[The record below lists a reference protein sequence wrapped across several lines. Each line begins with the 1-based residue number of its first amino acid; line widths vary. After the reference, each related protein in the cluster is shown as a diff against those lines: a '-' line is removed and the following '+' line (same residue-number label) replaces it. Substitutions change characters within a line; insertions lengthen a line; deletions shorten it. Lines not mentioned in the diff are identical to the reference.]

1 MTPLQQES
9 SALMALIERAATSTD
24 IDVDKLDKLLA
35 VKERWD
41 AQQAKRA
48 FVDAMSRFRNTCPAV
63 VKNADAH
70 NSRYAKLDHVIRTI
84 QATMQECGLSHSW
97 RTQQEADR
105 ISVTCVLT
113 HIDGHSES
121 TTLAASPD
129 TSGSKNPIQAI
140 GSTTSYLERYT
151 LFAILGLASSDDDDG
166 GAPVGVDRIDEGQV
180 ADLDAMISEVGADRA
195 AFATYLRKSLK
206 VPEGKIENIP
216 VTAYK
221 DVVGALELKRKQGA
235 K

>member
-48 FVDAMSRFRNTCPAV
+48 FNDAMSQFRNKCQTV
-63 VKNADAH
+63 TKNADAH

-84 QATMQECGLSHSW
+84 QGTMQECGLSHSW
-97 RTQQEADR
+97 RTAQDGDR
-105 ISVTCVLT
+105 ISVMCVVT
-113 HIDGHSES
+113 HLDGHSES
-121 TTLAASPD
+121 TTLSAAPD

-140 GSTTSYLERYT
+140 GSTVSYLERYS

-166 GAPVGVDRIDEGQV
+166 AAAGGVERIAESQV
-180 ADLDAMISEVGADRA
+180 ADLESMIDEVGADRDK
-195 AFATYLRKSLK
+195 FSDYLKKSLK
-206 VPEGKIENIP
+206 VPEGRLENIP
-216 VTAYK
+216 ATALKDVTA
-221 DVVGALELKRKQGA
+221 ALEAKRKQA